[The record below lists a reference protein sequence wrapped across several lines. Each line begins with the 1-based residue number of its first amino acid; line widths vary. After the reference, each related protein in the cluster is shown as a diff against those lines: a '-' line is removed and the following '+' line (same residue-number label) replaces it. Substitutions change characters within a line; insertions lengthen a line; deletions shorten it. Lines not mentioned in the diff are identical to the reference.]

1 MSGLI
6 WNKTKECMDPEDRY
20 KLQSARLVKQV
31 KRVYHQVPFY
41 REKMQER
48 GLEPGDIR
56 GLEDLEKLP
65 FTTKTD
71 LRDNYPFGLF
81 AVPQSEIIRLHASS
95 GTTGKPTVVGYTRRD
110 IACWQECVARCLTM
124 AGVTTHDKVQVSYGY
139 GLFTGGLGLHYG
151 VENMGAMVIPI
162 STSRTRKQLQLME
175 DFGTTVIACTPSYLA
190 HLMDGIIENN
200 IKDRLKLHIAIC
212 GAEPWTDEL
221 RQKIQDGLGIDLFD
235 IYGLSEIMGPGVAQ
249 DCPYHNGGHIQDD
262 YFLPEILAPDS
273 DEVLEDGETGEL
285 VITTLTKEAL
295 PLIRYRTH
303 DLTSLSHERCDCGR
317 TSARIARFRGRS
329 DDMLIIRGVNVFPS
343 QIEAALMQLGESKPH
358 YQIILDRKNNMDTF
372 DILLEVEDRFFSD
385 EVAKLEQ
392 LTRKVTRILAQA
404 LGLNP
409 HVQLVEP
416 NTIERSTDGKAHRV
430 IDRRN
435 LYKS

>member
-6 WNKTKECMDPEDRY
+6 WNKTKECMDPETKY
-20 KLQSARLVKQV
+20 HLQSARLVKLV
-31 KRVYHQVPFY
+31 RHVYHSVPFY
-41 REKMQER
+41 REKMQEK

-56 GLEDLEKLP
+56 GLEDLDKLP

-71 LRDNYPFGLF
+71 LRDHYPFGLF
-81 AVPQSEIIRLHASS
+81 AVPQSQIVRLHASS

-110 IACWQECVARCLTM
+110 IECWQECVARCLSM
-124 AGVTTHDKVQVSYGY
+124 AGVTQHDKVQVSYGY

-151 VENMGAMVIPI
+151 VENLGAMVIPT
-162 STSRTRKQLQLME
+162 STSRTQKQLQLME

-190 HLMDGIIENN
+190 HLMDGILESG
-200 IKDRLKLHIAIC
+200 IKDRLKLRAAIC
-212 GAEPWTDEL
+212 GAEPWTTAL
-221 RQKIQDGLGIDLFD
+221 RDKIGKGLGIDLYD

-249 DCPYHNGGHIQDD
+249 DCCCHQGSHIHDD
-262 YFLPEILAPDS
+262 YFYPEIVDPES
-273 DEVLEDGETGEL
+273 DEALADGEVGEL

-303 DLTSLSHERCDCGR
+303 DLTSLDHSVCDCGR

-343 QIEAALMQLGESKPH
+343 QIEAALMELGETKPH
-358 YQIILDRKNNMDTF
+358 YQIILDRKGDMDTF

-392 LTRKVTRILAQA
+392 LSRKVSLVLAQA

-409 HVQLVEP
+409 VVHLVEP
-416 NTIERSTDGKAHRV
+416 NTIERTDGKARRV
-430 IDRRN
+430 IDKRN
-435 LYKS
+435 LYNS

>member
-6 WNKTKECMDPEDRY
+6 WNKTKECMDPETRY
-20 KLQSARLVKQV
+20 HLQSARLVKQV
-31 KRVYHQVPFY
+31 RRVYHQVPFY
-41 REKMQER
+41 REKMQEL

-56 GLEDLEKLP
+56 GLEDLNKLP
-65 FTTKTD
+65 FTTKDD
-71 LRDNYPFGLF
+71 LREHYPFGLF
-81 AVPQSEIIRLHASS
+81 AVPQSEIVRLHASS

-124 AGVTTHDKVQVSYGY
+124 AGVTPHDKVQVSYGY
-139 GLFTGGLGLHYG
+139 GLFTGGLGIHYG
-151 VENMGAMVIPI
+151 VENLGAMVIPI
-162 STSRTRKQLQLME
+162 STSRTQKQLQLME

-190 HLMDGIIENN
+190 HLMDEILDKG
-200 IKDRLKLHIAIC
+200 IKDRLQLRTAIC
-212 GAEPWTDEL
+212 GAEPWTAEL
-221 RQKIQDGLGIDLFD
+221 RSKIEQGLGIDLYD

-249 DCPYHNGGHIQDD
+249 DCSAHSGSHMHDD
-262 YFLPEILAPDS
+262 YFLPEIIDPESSRNLGD
-273 DEVLEDGETGEL
+273 DEVGEL

-303 DLTSLSHERCDCGR
+303 DLTSFSHAPCDCGR
-317 TSARIARFRGRS
+317 TSVRIARFRGRS

-343 QIEAALMQLGESKPH
+343 QIEAALMQLGETKPH
-358 YQIILDRKNNMDTF
+358 YQIVLDRKDNMDTF

-385 EVAKLEQ
+385 EIAKLEQ
-392 LTRKVTRILAQA
+392 LSRKIQRTLSQA

-409 HVQLVEP
+409 RIQLVEP
-416 NTIERSTDGKAHRV
+416 NTIERSDGKACRV

-435 LYKS
+435 LYNG